1 VFFVRVANKGVRL
14 DAASTLATAG
24 PRVVLFSSSC
34 RQLLRAAGKGVR
46 HELKVES
53 LKLKEEKSERSRL
66 VSGLTVE
73 WRDGWVSGWRGDF
86 NAEST
91 EFTEVGG
98 RGREWRW
105 RSENEKRVRKAD
117 PSLRSG

>member
-1 VFFVRVANKGVRL
+1 MFFVRVANKGVRL
-14 DAASTLATAG
+14 DAASTLANAG

-34 RQLLRAAGKGVR
+34 RQLLRAAGKGVGR
-46 HELKVES
+46 ESKVES
-53 LKLKEEKSERSRL
+53 LKLKEEESERSRL
-66 VSGLTVE
+66 LSGLTME
-73 WRDGWVSGWRGDF
+73 RRERWVSRWRGDF

-105 RSENEKRVRKAD
+105 RNENEKQEGKAD